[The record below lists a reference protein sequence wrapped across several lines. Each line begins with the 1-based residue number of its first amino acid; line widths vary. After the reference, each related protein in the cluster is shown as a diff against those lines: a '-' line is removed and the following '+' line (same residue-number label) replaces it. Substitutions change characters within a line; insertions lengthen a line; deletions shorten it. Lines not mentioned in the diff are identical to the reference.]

1 MTTVSLDKPWLL
13 VDLCLSVFW
22 ISIIQPPVKVE
33 KEGGE
38 GRGTYSFV
46 G

>member
-38 GRGTYSFV
+38 EGGAYSCV